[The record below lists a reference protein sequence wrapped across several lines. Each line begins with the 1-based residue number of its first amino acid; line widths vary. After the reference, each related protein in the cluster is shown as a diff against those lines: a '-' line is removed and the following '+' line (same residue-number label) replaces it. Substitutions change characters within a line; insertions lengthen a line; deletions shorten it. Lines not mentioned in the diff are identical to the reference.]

1 MALKQRD
8 SGEKYVVRY
17 ADGCRLC
24 HVFILAPI
32 FAAMTAFWIYVFTQ
46 IDDGKSMFFCAAIAA
61 FTLIISAIVV
71 YTSFRAYMVKARID
85 ENGIECTSAGKRLKG
100 LSWGEL
106 KDIVRVEYRHFGAG
120 SSPSIYLLFSGH
132 ELSAEEK
139 DKSIQLA
146 GLKNNIIVVKY
157 SKELVEQINQAHE
170 FTFKDEVKRC

>member
-1 MALKQRD
+1 MSSAMQM
-8 SGEKYVVRY
+8 G
-17 ADGCRLC
+17 AGCVMCLSWHLFLRQWRLFGYTVLPKLMTENQC
-24 HVFILAPI
+24 FF
-32 FAAMTAFWIYVFTQ
+32 FAATAVLT
-46 IDDGKSMFFCAAIAA
+46 G
-61 FTLIISAIVV
+61 
-71 YTSFRAYMVKARID
+71 FRAYMAKARID

-120 SSPSIYLLFSGH
+120 SSPSFYLLFSGH

-146 GLKNNIIVVKY
+146 GLKNDIIVVKY
-157 SKELVEQINQAHE
+157 SKELVEQINQVHE